1 VTIGSNAGASEYWIT
16 AQATTESGVTSDFSL
31 ERAFKTVLKSKY
43 VSDSDYFIMFRGGDV
58 KSGSNTI
65 SGFPVTWDEK
75 SVPSGWMPSVSEN
88 ETLEIA
94 LAEYGMLLAGT
105 VGTESIAITWG
116 VPEKIYFHGLQC
128 KKTGNKLLW
137 KWQMNNAIEVL
148 AGKAGKDN
156 EDLEAKF
163 HDRDGGNYD

>member
-1 VTIGSNAGASEYWIT
+1 ME
-16 AQATTESGVTSDFSL
+16 
-31 ERAFKTVLKSKY
+31 SKY
-43 VSDSDYFIMFRGGDV
+43 FNDSNYFIIFRGGDI

-75 SVPSGWMPSVSEN
+75 SVPSGWMPSNTLIEDTLEN
-88 ETLEIA
+88 E
-94 LAEYGMLLAGT
+94 LAKYGMLLADT
-105 VGTESIAITWG
+105 VNSKSIAITWG